1 MSDFLRNVRELEQI
15 VLWSCFA
22 LFAFLVLALFVVCL
36 IIHEGA
42 KSDEVERLRW
52 IERTQG
58 DNRESGDNPWP
69 ENLRSRT
76 PLAPSIPPGRLTDR
90 KRRGR
95 PPKREPE
102 I

>member
-1 MSDFLRNVRELEQI
+1 MSDFLSNVREFEQI

-22 LFAFLVLALFVVCL
+22 LFAFLILTLFVVCL
-36 IIHEGA
+36 IIHAGV

-58 DNRESGDNPWP
+58 DNRESGNNPWP

-76 PLAPSIPPGRLTDR
+76 PLDSCFPPGRLTDR

-95 PPKREPE
+95 PPKREPK